1 MRYTTEYNPE
11 ISETCKTYISNNIN
25 PVYSSEDTD
34 IYSLDYVCE
43 VLKLEMNEGN
53 EEVIFNLP
61 SNDMKVLQNLIDENV
76 DYIEF

>member
-11 ISETCKTYISNNIN
+11 ISETCKTYISNNVV
-25 PVYSSEDTD
+25 PSFSSEDTD
-34 IYSLDYVCE
+34 IYSLDYISE
-43 VLKLEMNEGN
+43 VLKIQMNEGN

-61 SNDMKVLQNLIDENV
+61 SNDMKVLQNLIDEKV

>member
-1 MRYTTEYNPE
+1 MRYEIEYNPA
-11 ISETCKTYISNNIN
+11 ISQECKTYISNNIN

-43 VLKLEMNEGN
+43 VLKLEMNEGK

-61 SNDMKVLQNLIDENV
+61 SNDMKVLQNLIDEKV

>member
-1 MRYTTEYNPE
+1 MRYEIEYNPA
-11 ISETCKTYISNNIN
+11 ISQECKTYISNNIN
-25 PVYSSEDTD
+25 PVYSSEDTS